1 MQVFTTIHE
10 LQNYIMAQKLNG
22 ASIGFV
28 PTMGALHQGHV
39 SLITQGL
46 QQCSVVV
53 CSIFVNPTQF
63 NNTADLQKYPRTLS
77 ADVALLQANGCQ
89 VVFAPSAEEMYPNH
103 NTSLLTFDLGN
114 LDKVMEGEFR
124 PGHFAGV
131 ITVVDK
137 LFTAV
142 QPNVAFFGQKDFQ
155 QLAVINAMSKVLHP
169 SLRIVGCPI
178 VREVDGLAMSS
189 RNTRLDEHWRRE
201 AVHLFKIL
209 SHAKV
214 LAINGIA
221 PEVIIKSAVDNFSH
235 TQLQLDY
242 FEIVN
247 AITLQ
252 PITNFVQPCVLC
264 VAAFA
269 GDVRL
274 IDNMRID

>member
-10 LQNYIMAQKLNG
+10 LQHYVTAQKQNG
-22 ASIGFV
+22 ASVGFV

-39 SLITQGL
+39 SLIAQAL

-63 NNTADLQKYPRTLS
+63 NNTADLQKYPRTLT
-77 ADVALLQANGCQ
+77 ADIALLQANGCH
-89 VVFAPSAEEMYPNH
+89 VVFAPSAEEIYPNH
-103 NTSLLTFDLGN
+103 NTNLLAFDLGN

-142 QPNVAFFGQKDFQ
+142 QPNIAFFGQKDFQ
-155 QLAVINAMSKVLHP
+155 QLAVINSMSKVLHP
-169 SLRIVGCPI
+169 TLHIVGCPI
-178 VREVDGLAMSS
+178 IREVDGLAMSS
-189 RNTRLDEHWRRE
+189 RNSRLDEHWRRE
-201 AVHLFKIL
+201 AVHIFKIL
-209 SHAKV
+209 THAKL
-214 LAINGIA
+214 LATNDIA
-221 PEVIIKSAVDNFSH
+221 PDIIIKSAVQNFSH

-242 FEIVN
+242 FEIAN
-247 AITLQ
+247 ATTLQ
-252 PITNFVQPCVLC
+252 PVTNFTQPSVLC

-274 IDNMRID
+274 IDNMSV